1 MQALGAYGFLGLV
14 KERTA
19 FLEHVPAALKSL
31 REVLDDLPELAAT
44 RNLVGRL
51 A

>member
-14 KERTA
+14 RERTA
-19 FLEHVPAALKSL
+19 FLEHIPAALASL
-31 REVLDDLPELAAT
+31 REVLARIPELAAT
-44 RNLVGRL
+44 RSLVERL